1 MSLHSLSFLYSK
13 RVELEEK
20 EHFKKKELT
29 QHVDQVPLKV
39 QCKIYWGNTNL
50 HASLLLSNG
59 EEDAEPWVQFSATK
73 HQV

>member
-39 QCKIYWGNTNL
+39 QCKIY
-50 HASLLLSNG
+50 
-59 EEDAEPWVQFSATK
+59 
-73 HQV
+73 